1 MEVHDA
7 APALV
12 LPPTVVT
19 IAAEPT
25 EPEPESVC
33 SLLLCLHIILTSFA
47 QTVKGLMPP
56 TTNSQG
62 RAAGGRHT
70 LSRGDLDQAIRSMRD
85 GKRRARPDRERPL
98 SKMFLDGRPASRV
111 FD

>member
-7 APALV
+7 TPNLV
-12 LPPTVVT
+12 LPPAVAV
-19 IAAEPT
+19 AEPVEAET
-25 EPEPESVC
+25 EPVC
-33 SLLLCLHIILTSFA
+33 AISLLFYMKLIISM

-56 TTNSQG
+56 TMNSQG
-62 RAAGGRHT
+62 RAAGGRQT

-85 GKRRARPDRERPL
+85 GKRRARPDRDRPL
-98 SKMFLDGRPASRV
+98 SKIFLDGRPSSRA